1 MENNVVTSKTYT
13 MLIILVNEHVI
24 DQNNEYNQAYGDH
37 SIAGGLFGDKQTP
50 KSNETL
56 SCSIGSQYQEDLV
69 MVKEQDLNLL
79 NNHQVKCMTGL
90 TVGFG

>member
-1 MENNVVTSKTYT
+1 MENNVVTTKTYI

-50 KSNETL
+50 KSQET
-56 SCSIGSQYQEDLV
+56 
-69 MVKEQDLNLL
+69 
-79 NNHQVKCMTGL
+79 
-90 TVGFG
+90 